1 MRFTFHAVVF
11 NPVWNNQRESKKQ
24 ETGTNEVPCL
34 LFFLLIM
41 PFFVR
46 QGFILYG
53 ISYRIAEENNCKV
66 IG

>member
-34 LFFLLIM
+34 LFFFANYAVFRSAGIYIIWY
-41 PFFVR
+41 
-46 QGFILYG
+46 FIPHC
-53 ISYRIAEENNCKV
+53 RRK
-66 IG
+66 